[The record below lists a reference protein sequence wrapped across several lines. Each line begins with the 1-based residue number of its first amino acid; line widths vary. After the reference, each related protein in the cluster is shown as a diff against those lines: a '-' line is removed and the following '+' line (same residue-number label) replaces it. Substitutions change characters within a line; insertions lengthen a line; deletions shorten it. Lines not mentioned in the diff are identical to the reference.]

1 MDESIYLKI
10 SGSKFISSVL
20 YVDDIL
26 LVSSDVCLL
35 NETKGFLLK
44 HFDMKDIGEARYV
57 LGIKIVREKKKDI
70 AEVLS

>member
-1 MDESIYLKI
+1 M
-10 SGSKFISSVL
+10 G
-20 YVDDIL
+20 
-26 LVSSDVCLL
+26 VSLFLQFYMLMIFCWLAVMCTCLL